1 MIYIV
6 EIIIVLIGICLYYF
20 CKVKEKNKLNEVNK
34 TSLINIKHLN
44 DKLEIKIEEL
54 PLEMIEN
61 SKSMFEIKDNKL
73 LTHINN
79 LIPNLIQ
86 VGTTTNN
93 AVQAHAN
100 VVYQAI
106 IPAGTT
112 LADSNN
118 IKGAVRGFYRGSEG
132 IKGHADFI
140 EINQTGKVVSNTIS
154 SSIGVASMIVGQYYM
169 TQINF
174 ELSNLNKEI
183 AKINSFQNNEYKSK
197 ILALIVQVKR
207 ISTFQMEIM
216 ENQQLRKMDI
226 DKLNQLEQN
235 CIELLGQANLTITG
249 FTKENNI
256 DYKKYN
262 EELEEI
268 HNWYMYQKTLLNIL
282 YKIMDLKN
290 ILYNGTI
297 SNEQLNIIP
306 ETYTKQVMEVN
317 KLLKQWHESITKK
330 LEIDV
335 ETARRKRTG
344 VDGVVHWIPGLFNND
359 FNFSVIPDKT
369 KAMIEEQTANYSSI
383 SQKENKLFNNDVKII
398 SKDGKV
404 YYLPD

>member
-1 MIYIV
+1 MIYILV
-6 EIIIVLIGICLYYF
+6 IIIALIGICLYYF
-20 CKVKEKNKLNEVNK
+20 LKVKEKNKLNKVNK
-34 TSLINIKHLN
+34 TSLINRKHLN
-44 DKLEIKIEEL
+44 DKLAIKIEEL

-61 SKSMFEIKDNKL
+61 SESMFEIKDNKL
-73 LTHINN
+73 LAHINN

-112 LADSNN
+112 LADSND
-118 IKGAVRGFYRGSEG
+118 IKGAVRGFYHGAKG

-169 TQINF
+169 TQINS
-174 ELSNLNKEI
+174 ELSNINKEI
-183 AKINSFQNNEYKSK
+183 AKISSFQNNEYKSK

-235 CIELLGQANLTITG
+235 CIELLGQANITITG
-249 FTKENNI
+249 VTKKNNI

-268 HNWYMYQKTLLNIL
+268 HNWYMYQRTLLNIL
-282 YKIMDLKN
+282 YKITDLKN

-317 KLLKQWHESITKK
+317 KLLKQWHESITNK
-330 LEIDV
+330 LEINI

-344 VDGVVHWIPGLFNND
+344 IDGVVHWIPGLFNND
-359 FNFSVIPDKT
+359 FNFSVISDKT
-369 KAMIEEQTANYSSI
+369 KAMIEEQTTNYSSI
-383 SQKENKLFNNDVKII
+383 SQKGNKLFNNDVKII

-404 YYLPD
+404 YYLPQ